1 MPVPTPE
8 EWSTLRAQ
16 LGDLARQLDEP
27 QREALAAIMER
38 TARDDAAQAGTIY
51 ALADPRDWRFRW
63 IDTTTGP
70 LDQVLADLGAAPR
83 TSLAA
88 WLGELAEMNL
98 EPQLVELEAVTLD
111 RLEERCLH
119 WIVILRSQGAPLLH
133 PLFPQRGR

>member
-1 MPVPTPE
+1 MPVLTPE

-16 LGDLARQLDEP
+16 IGDLARQLDEP

-38 TARDDAAQAGTIY
+38 IARDEAAAQAGTVY

-63 IDTTTGP
+63 IDTTAGP
-70 LDQVLADLGAAPR
+70 LDQALADLGVAPR
-83 TSLAA
+83 ASLAA
-88 WLGELAEMNL
+88 WLSELAEVNL

-111 RLEERCLH
+111 RLEERRLH

-133 PLFPQRGR
+133 PLFP